1 VIATAQAR
9 QCNQS
14 LNTAGYYQ
22 VFTVRFLRFLIV
34 LLWVPLVHAGHIE
47 LLNGDRV
54 AGELVRVDGD
64 NLVWNTVNFGVQSIP
79 KQRIKNFSSST
90 PLKINGN
97 RTPCIVEKM
106 EQENLV
112 YYCGLRSRMNRVSLL
127 SIKAMVPYEDFV
139 EEKYTHHGRL
149 SLLGTYAR
157 GNEVRD
163 EWNLQ
168 TEVSLRKSEW
178 RHNFMGEYAETALG
192 EANSPKKW
200 NTGYSVDWFFRERWF
215 WYNNMQL
222 GADERKGTEA
232 YYVFGSGAGYQFWE
246 SRDSAL
252 SMTLGV
258 AYFGEEYQESAKA
271 FEDDDTFSAGRSTM
285 NFRHTLPWGVGFFHV
300 NEFMQSFDA
309 SSNWRLK
316 STTGLSTM
324 LISRI
329 YSEIKLDYSIDK
341 EPRPDKESKD
351 TRLSLGVSYKW

>member
-1 VIATAQAR
+1 MRFLLFCVFLIAPLVQ
-9 QCNQS
+9 
-14 LNTAGYYQ
+14 AGY
-22 VFTVRFLRFLIV
+22 
-34 LLWVPLVHAGHIE
+34 IE

-54 AGELVRVDGD
+54 EGELIRVDGD
-64 NLVWNTVNFGVQSIP
+64 DIVWKTVNFGEQTIS
-79 KQRIKNFSSST
+79 KQQIKNLTSAT

-97 RTPCIVEKM
+97 NTPCIVEKM

-127 SIKAMVPYEDFV
+127 SIQVMTPYDDFV
-139 EEKYTHHGRL
+139 EEKYIHHGRL

-168 TEVSLRKSEW
+168 SEVSLRKAEW
-178 RHNFMGEYAETALG
+178 RHNINTEYAEISLG
-192 EANSPKKW
+192 EENSPKKW
-200 NTGYSVDWFFRERWF
+200 ALGYSVDWFFRERWF
-215 WYNNMQL
+215 WYNNL
-222 GADERKGTEA
+222 AIGADERKGTEN
-232 YYVFGSGAGYQFWE
+232 YYVFGSGSGYQFWE

-252 SMTLGV
+252 DATIGV
-258 AYFGEEYQESAKA
+258 AYFGEDYQRSAENPQDA
-271 FEDDDTFSAGRSTM
+271 DTFSAGRTTL
-285 NFRHTLPWGVGFFHV
+285 NFRHKLPWGVGFFHH

-309 SSNWRLK
+309 GSNWRLK

-329 YSEIKLDYSIDK
+329 YSEIKLDYSVDK
-341 EPRPDKESKD
+341 EPRPDKESVD